1 MANNPFK
8 SFIPY
13 TVKMGSL
20 SIDDLDSAPE
30 ARDPSGGAW
39 RTEHLTSPLKG
50 EGLAV
55 QIGISELMAVQF
67 NERILPGKVRNEQ
80 LDKEVAKLE
89 QSYGHKISKREY
101 AQLRDQVEFDL
112 LPRAFIRRTVVPVI
126 LTKGY
131 MLICTSSQK
140 RADDVCVVLQGVF
153 GEAFKPWKIQTAMP
167 VSQMLTTLA
176 RDSHIAGPDGDDLLL
191 GYTDSA
197 TLKGSGKK
205 TIRIKDKDLAE
216 QDVSELL
223 VHDYTVHEL
232 GMQFGLDEEPDLTF
246 SLNDNLTFK
255 RATLPDVKA
264 TPLKED
270 FHGFALLC
278 AQTYRKALDEVL
290 QACGGIAELQQMQD
304 EVGKPAATDDDE
316 L

>member
-1 MANNPFK
+1 MSTNPFK

-13 TVKMGSL
+13 TVGS
-20 SIDDLDSAPE
+20 DLYKVSQSLDPQ
-30 ARDPSGGAW
+30 DPSGGQW
-39 RTEHLTSPLKG
+39 NTVHLAPPLKG
-50 EGLAV
+50 EGAMV
-55 QIGISELMAVQF
+55 AIGLSALMAVQF

-80 LDKEVAKLE
+80 LEKEVAKLE
-89 QSYGHKISKREY
+89 ESYGHKISKREY

-126 LTKGY
+126 FTHGY
-131 MLICTSSQK
+131 MLICTASQK
-140 RADDVCVVLQGVF
+140 RADDVCILMQGVF
-153 GEAFKPWKIQTAMP
+153 GETLASWKIQTALP

-176 RDSHIAGPDGDDLLL
+176 RDGGDSTL
-191 GYTDSA
+191 YPTDSA

-205 TIRIKDKDLAE
+205 TIRIKDKPLEDADVVTLLE
-216 QDVSELL
+216 QDYTVSEL
-223 VHDYTVHEL
+223 
-232 GMQFGLDEEPDLTF
+232 GMAYGEDGEDPDLAF

-255 RATLPDVKA
+255 RVTLPDVKA

-278 AQTYRKALDEVL
+278 AQTYRKVLDEVV
-290 QACGGIAELQQMQD
+290 QACGGMAERP
-304 EVGKPAATDDDE
+304 KPTASAADDE